1 MKLITIVLLLL
12 CLGVSYEINNN
23 KTQAVK
29 FIYSHL
35 SPITAEVIAIALIEK
50 LPLITTPLFI
60 EKEIQ
65 LMTTFLIMN
74 NVPPLIA
81 QQAGRVLINLI
92 LCNNKITHLRAFIN
106 IILDGYKGKIDEES
120 MMKINNLIQMNIID
134 TLLKTKFYYYND
146 IQAQIALIK
155 MFNKEI
161 HKKMFSNIEML
172 EFININCELVKP
184 FKEMLIGMIMRL
196 SDSDKGNVIDA
207 FMEESIFNKEI
218 KIVHNPIHT
227 AIIQQSPILNQVIE
241 EKNIKQIENEQEHI
255 KNLRNEIQKLVGSK
269 KEIMNQPESS
279 IVRKLTKEEAIDTL
293 NEIKKDMGFSF
304 KQRQENFI
312 VNQNNKN
319 NTYIDINRFIEQE
332 DLPLNRTLHVKLN
345 EIKNQLKNTYM
356 DFLYNKTY
364 SSLPLKENTG
374 IDNRSIF
381 TKYKSHI
388 DTLLQVNDLLKP
400 FPLSPHTLHNVNILE
415 PKHKFNIHT
424 NITKNINGVNFT
436 MQFKQSEFAKESF
449 SKIITDKNS
458 KSIPKG
464 VISKEV
470 FDKMVSYKNSNSPNS
485 IIISNIISSLFSLL
499 RSIQENN
506 TCSDEYICIEIG
518 AIKGPFNIKESNI
531 TPIVPKQPE
540 HIIINK
546 TNSTVIPKK
555 NETVPSQQREIIIND
570 DDDCD
575 DLKMFSSYNNNPIRF
590 KEIEHSNITY
600 NITSKLYRK
609 VVIGNMIYSQD
620 IFNEGMNMIIV
631 KRNSSYDKIYEK
643 TFNTASNRNDSE
655 EMASV
660 LEKVECDSIVIIT
673 AFGQYKG
680 SITQRLVTELK
691 QIGIT
696 ENELDS
702 LDNRKIL
709 TVIGRRGLCRNNGY
723 VQSKIISI
731 QENSN
736 TNDDSTFSS
745 TVLYSSNIDLSSD
758 NRFGYKFPTVCSV
771 TPRRGIVLGGQHI
784 SIKGLN
790 FGNHTTDI
798 KEVLVKGVACGNVLS
813 ISSNEITCV
822 TRDSSIIGEGAGSVV
837 VKMNNEMDSPDKVCN
852 YFEYVGN
859 GEEIKNKFLNKPSKI
874 RKNSTIEINQN
885 EGKESVID
893 FYRRNEKEILK
904 RTIDQR
910 ALTEA
915 KINNLIQ
922 DNIKKIISSINS
934 EKENIIEEPMIGRRY
949 TKKNRFQFILDQFQH

>member
-1 MKLITIVLLLL
+1 MKLITIVLFLL
-12 CLGVSYEINNN
+12 CVSISYEMNNN
-23 KTQAVK
+23 KTLAVK

-35 SPITAEVIAIALIEK
+35 SPITAEVIAIASIEK

-60 EKEIQ
+60 EKEIK

-81 QQAGRVLINLI
+81 QQAGRVLLNLI
-92 LCNNKITHLRAFIN
+92 LCNNKVTHLRTFIN

-120 MMKINNLIQMNIID
+120 MTKINNLIQMSIID

-161 HKKMFSNIEML
+161 HKKMFSNVEML

-218 KIVHNPIHT
+218 KIVHNTIPS
-227 AIIQQSPILNQVIE
+227 AIIPQSPKILNQVIK
-241 EKNIKQIENEQEHI
+241 EKNIKQVENEQEHI

-269 KEIMNQPESS
+269 KEKLNQPDTS
-279 IVRKLTKEEAIDTL
+279 IVRKLTQEEAIETL
-293 NEIKKDMGFSF
+293 NEIKKDIGFSF
-304 KQRQENFI
+304 KQRQENYI

-332 DLPLNRTLHVKLN
+332 DLPLNKTLRVKLN

-388 DTLLQVNDLLKP
+388 DTLLQVNELLKP

-415 PKHKFNIHT
+415 PKHNFNIHT

-449 SKIITDKNS
+449 SKIITDNNS
-458 KSIPKG
+458 KSVPKG

-470 FDKMVSYKNSNSPNS
+470 FDKMISYKNTNSPNS

-506 TCSDEYICIEIG
+506 TCSDGFLCIEIG
-518 AIKGPFNIKESNI
+518 VIKGPFNIKESNI

-540 HIIINK
+540 HIINNK
-546 TNSTVIPKK
+546 TNSTVEPKK
-555 NETVPSQQREIIIND
+555 NETVPPRQREIIIND

-575 DLKMFSSYNNNPIRF
+575 ELTMMSSFNPIRF
-590 KEIEHSNITY
+590 KEIEHTNITY
-600 NITSKLYRK
+600 NVTTKLYRK

-631 KRNSSYDKIYEK
+631 KRNINYDRIYEK

-655 EMASV
+655 EMASI

-673 AFGQYKG
+673 AFGQYNG
-680 SITQRLVTELK
+680 AITQRLVTELK

-696 ENELDS
+696 ERELDS
-702 LDNRKIL
+702 IDNNKIL

-723 VQSKIISI
+723 VQSKVISI
-731 QENSN
+731 QDNSN
-736 TNDDSTFSS
+736 TNDDSKFTS
-745 TVLYSSNIDLSSD
+745 TVLYSSNLDLSSD
-758 NRFGYKFPTVCSV
+758 NRFGFKFPTVCSV

-798 KEVLVKGVACGNVLS
+798 KEVLVKGVACGDVLS
-813 ISSNEITCV
+813 MSSNEITCV

-837 VKMNNEMDSPDKVCN
+837 VKMNNEMESPDKVCN

-859 GEEIKNKFLNKPSKI
+859 GDEIKSKFLNKQSKI
-874 RKNSTIEINQN
+874 RKNSTIEINDN

-904 RTIDQR
+904 RTIDQK
-910 ALTEA
+910 AITEA

-922 DNIKKIISSINS
+922 DNMKRIISSLNS
-934 EKENIIEEPMIGRRY
+934 ENENIIEEPLIRRRY
-949 TKKNRFQFILDQFQH
+949 NKKNRFQFILDQFQH

>member
-1 MKLITIVLLLL
+1 MKLITIVLFLL
-12 CLGVSYEINNN
+12 CVSISYEMNNN
-23 KTQAVK
+23 KTLAVK

-35 SPITAEVIAIALIEK
+35 SPITAEVIAIASIEK

-60 EKEIQ
+60 EKEIK

-81 QQAGRVLINLI
+81 QQAGRVLLNLI
-92 LCNNKITHLRAFIN
+92 LCNNKVTHLRTFIN

-120 MMKINNLIQMNIID
+120 MTKINNLIQMSIID

-161 HKKMFSNIEML
+161 HKKMFSNVEML

-218 KIVHNPIHT
+218 KIVHNTIPS
-227 AIIQQSPILNQVIE
+227 AIIPQSPKILNQVIK
-241 EKNIKQIENEQEHI
+241 EKNIKQVENEQEHI

-269 KEIMNQPESS
+269 KEKLNQPDTS
-279 IVRKLTKEEAIDTL
+279 IVRKLTQEEAIETL
-293 NEIKKDMGFSF
+293 NEIKKDIGFSF
-304 KQRQENFI
+304 KQRQENYI

-332 DLPLNRTLHVKLN
+332 DLPLNKTLRVKLN

-381 TKYKSHI
+381 TKHKSHI
-388 DTLLQVNDLLKP
+388 DTLLQVNELLKP

-415 PKHKFNIHT
+415 PKHNFNIHT

-449 SKIITDKNS
+449 SKIITDNNS
-458 KSIPKG
+458 KSVPKG

-470 FDKMVSYKNSNSPNS
+470 FDKMISYKNTNSPNS

-506 TCSDEYICIEIG
+506 TCSDGFLCIEIG
-518 AIKGPFNIKESNI
+518 VIKGPFNIKESNI

-540 HIIINK
+540 HIINNK
-546 TNSTVIPKK
+546 TNSTVEPKK
-555 NETVPSQQREIIIND
+555 DETVPPRQREIIIND

-575 DLKMFSSYNNNPIRF
+575 ELTMMSSFNPIRF
-590 KEIEHSNITY
+590 KEIEHTNITY
-600 NITSKLYRK
+600 NVTTKLYRK

-631 KRNSSYDKIYEK
+631 KRNINYDRIYEK

-655 EMASV
+655 EMASI

-673 AFGQYKG
+673 AFGQYNG
-680 SITQRLVTELK
+680 AITQRLVTELK

-696 ENELDS
+696 ERELDS
-702 LDNRKIL
+702 IDNNKIL

-723 VQSKIISI
+723 VQSKVISI
-731 QENSN
+731 QDNSN
-736 TNDDSTFSS
+736 TNDDSKFTS
-745 TVLYSSNIDLSSD
+745 TVLYSSNLDLSSD
-758 NRFGYKFPTVCSV
+758 NRFGFKFPTVCSV

-798 KEVLVKGVACGNVLS
+798 KEVLVKGVACGDVLS
-813 ISSNEITCV
+813 MSSNEITCV

-837 VKMNNEMDSPDKVCN
+837 VKMNNEMESPDKVCN

-859 GEEIKNKFLNKPSKI
+859 GDEIKSKFLNKQSKI
-874 RKNSTIEINQN
+874 RKNSTIEINDN

-904 RTIDQR
+904 RTIDQK
-910 ALTEA
+910 AITEA

-922 DNIKKIISSINS
+922 DNMKRIISSLNS
-934 EKENIIEEPMIGRRY
+934 ENENIIEEPLIRRRY
-949 TKKNRFQFILDQFQH
+949 NKKNRFQFILDQFQH

>member
-1 MKLITIVLLLL
+1 MKLITIVLFLL
-12 CLGVSYEINNN
+12 CVSISYEMNNN
-23 KTQAVK
+23 KTLAVK

-35 SPITAEVIAIALIEK
+35 SPITAEVIAIASIEK

-60 EKEIQ
+60 EKEIK

-81 QQAGRVLINLI
+81 QQAGRVLLNLI
-92 LCNNKITHLRAFIN
+92 LCNNKVTHLRTFIN

-120 MMKINNLIQMNIID
+120 MTKINNLIQMSIID

-161 HKKMFSNIEML
+161 HKKMFSNVEML

-218 KIVHNPIHT
+218 KIVHNTIPS
-227 AIIQQSPILNQVIE
+227 AIIPQSPKILNQVIK
-241 EKNIKQIENEQEHI
+241 EKNIKQVENEQEHI

-269 KEIMNQPESS
+269 KEKLNQPDTS
-279 IVRKLTKEEAIDTL
+279 IVRKLTQEEAIETL
-293 NEIKKDMGFSF
+293 NEIKKDIGFSF
-304 KQRQENFI
+304 KQRQENYI

-332 DLPLNRTLHVKLN
+332 DLPLNKTLHVKLN

-388 DTLLQVNDLLKP
+388 DTLLQVNELLKP

-415 PKHKFNIHT
+415 PKHNFNIHT

-449 SKIITDKNS
+449 SKIITDNNS
-458 KSIPKG
+458 KSVPKG

-470 FDKMVSYKNSNSPNS
+470 FDKMISYKNTNSPNS

-506 TCSDEYICIEIG
+506 TCSDGFLCIEIG
-518 AIKGPFNIKESNI
+518 VIKGPFNIKESNI

-540 HIIINK
+540 HIINNK
-546 TNSTVIPKK
+546 TNSTVEPKK
-555 NETVPSQQREIIIND
+555 NETVPPRQREIIIND

-575 DLKMFSSYNNNPIRF
+575 ELTMMSSFNPIRF
-590 KEIEHSNITY
+590 KEIEHTNITY
-600 NITSKLYRK
+600 NVTTKLYRK

-631 KRNSSYDKIYEK
+631 KRNINYDRIYEK

-655 EMASV
+655 EMASI

-673 AFGQYKG
+673 AFGQYNG
-680 SITQRLVTELK
+680 AITQRLVTELK

-696 ENELDS
+696 ERELDS
-702 LDNRKIL
+702 IDNNKIL

-723 VQSKIISI
+723 VQSKVISI
-731 QENSN
+731 QDNSN
-736 TNDDSTFSS
+736 TNDDSKFTS
-745 TVLYSSNIDLSSD
+745 TVLYSSNLDLSSD
-758 NRFGYKFPTVCSV
+758 NRFGFKFPTVCSV

-798 KEVLVKGVACGNVLS
+798 KEVLVKGVACGDVLS
-813 ISSNEITCV
+813 MSSNEITCV

-837 VKMNNEMDSPDKVCN
+837 VKMNNEMESPDKVCN

-859 GEEIKNKFLNKPSKI
+859 GDEIKSKFLNKQSKI
-874 RKNSTIEINQN
+874 RKNSTIEINDN

-904 RTIDQR
+904 RTIDQK
-910 ALTEA
+910 AITEA

-922 DNIKKIISSINS
+922 DNMKRIISSLNS
-934 EKENIIEEPMIGRRY
+934 ENENIIEEPVIRRRY
-949 TKKNRFQFILDQFQH
+949 NKKNRFQFILDQFQH

>member
-1 MKLITIVLLLL
+1 MKLITIVLFLL
-12 CLGVSYEINNN
+12 CVSISYEMNNN
-23 KTQAVK
+23 KTLAVK

-35 SPITAEVIAIALIEK
+35 SPITAEVIAIASIEK

-60 EKEIQ
+60 EKEIK

-81 QQAGRVLINLI
+81 QQAGRVLLNLI
-92 LCNNKITHLRAFIN
+92 LCNNKVTHLRTFIN

-120 MMKINNLIQMNIID
+120 MTKINNLIQMSIID

-161 HKKMFSNIEML
+161 HKKMFSNVEML

-218 KIVHNPIHT
+218 KIVHNTIPS
-227 AIIQQSPILNQVIE
+227 AIIPQSPKILNQVIK
-241 EKNIKQIENEQEHI
+241 EKNIKQVENEQEHI

-269 KEIMNQPESS
+269 KEKLNQPDTS
-279 IVRKLTKEEAIDTL
+279 IVRKLTQEEAIETL
-293 NEIKKDMGFSF
+293 NEIKKDIGFSF
-304 KQRQENFI
+304 KQRQENYI

-332 DLPLNRTLHVKLN
+332 DLPLNKTLRVKLN

-388 DTLLQVNDLLKP
+388 DTLLQVNELLKP

-415 PKHKFNIHT
+415 PKHNFNIHT

-449 SKIITDKNS
+449 SKIITDNNR
-458 KSIPKG
+458 KSVPKG

-470 FDKMVSYKNSNSPNS
+470 FDKMISYKNTNSPNS

-506 TCSDEYICIEIG
+506 TCSDGFLCIEIG
-518 AIKGPFNIKESNI
+518 VIKGPFNIKESNI

-540 HIIINK
+540 HIINNK
-546 TNSTVIPKK
+546 TNSTVEPKK
-555 NETVPSQQREIIIND
+555 NETVPPRQREIIIND

-575 DLKMFSSYNNNPIRF
+575 ELTMMSSFNPIRF
-590 KEIEHSNITY
+590 KEIEHTNITY
-600 NITSKLYRK
+600 NVTTKLYRK

-631 KRNSSYDKIYEK
+631 KRNINYDRIYEK

-655 EMASV
+655 EMASI

-673 AFGQYKG
+673 AFGQYNG
-680 SITQRLVTELK
+680 AITQRLVTELK

-696 ENELDS
+696 ERELDS
-702 LDNRKIL
+702 IDNNKIL

-723 VQSKIISI
+723 VQSKVISI
-731 QENSN
+731 QDNSN
-736 TNDDSTFSS
+736 TNDDSKFTS
-745 TVLYSSNIDLSSD
+745 TVLYSSNLDLSSD
-758 NRFGYKFPTVCSV
+758 NRFGFKFPTVCSV

-798 KEVLVKGVACGNVLS
+798 KEVLVKGVACGDVLS
-813 ISSNEITCV
+813 MSSNEITCV

-837 VKMNNEMDSPDKVCN
+837 VKMNNEMESPDKVCN

-859 GEEIKNKFLNKPSKI
+859 GDEIKSKFLNKQSKI
-874 RKNSTIEINQN
+874 RKNSTIEINDN

-904 RTIDQR
+904 RTIDQK
-910 ALTEA
+910 AITEA

-922 DNIKKIISSINS
+922 DNMKRIISSLNS
-934 EKENIIEEPMIGRRY
+934 ENENIIEEPVIRRRY
-949 TKKNRFQFILDQFQH
+949 NKKNRFQFILDQFQH

>member
-1 MKLITIVLLLL
+1 MKLITIVLFLL
-12 CLGVSYEINNN
+12 CVSISYEMNNN
-23 KTQAVK
+23 KTLAVK

-35 SPITAEVIAIALIEK
+35 SPITAEVIAIASIEK

-60 EKEIQ
+60 EKEIK

-81 QQAGRVLINLI
+81 QQAGRVLLNLI
-92 LCNNKITHLRAFIN
+92 LCNNKVTHLRTFIN

-120 MMKINNLIQMNIID
+120 MTKINNLIQMSIID

-161 HKKMFSNIEML
+161 HKKMFSNVEML

-218 KIVHNPIHT
+218 KIVHNTIPS
-227 AIIQQSPILNQVIE
+227 AIIPQSPKILNQVIK
-241 EKNIKQIENEQEHI
+241 EKNIKQVENEQEHI

-269 KEIMNQPESS
+269 KEKLNQPDTS
-279 IVRKLTKEEAIDTL
+279 IVRKLTQEEAIETL
-293 NEIKKDMGFSF
+293 NEIKKDIGFSF
-304 KQRQENFI
+304 KQRQENYI

-332 DLPLNRTLHVKLN
+332 DLPLNKTLHVKLN

-388 DTLLQVNDLLKP
+388 DTLLQVNELLKP

-415 PKHKFNIHT
+415 PKHNFNIHT

-449 SKIITDKNS
+449 SKIITDNNS
-458 KSIPKG
+458 KSVPKG

-470 FDKMVSYKNSNSPNS
+470 FDKMISYKNTNSPNS

-506 TCSDEYICIEIG
+506 TCSDGFLCIEIG
-518 AIKGPFNIKESNI
+518 VIKGPFNIKESNI

-540 HIIINK
+540 HIINNK
-546 TNSTVIPKK
+546 TNSTVEPKK
-555 NETVPSQQREIIIND
+555 NETVPPRQREIIIND

-575 DLKMFSSYNNNPIRF
+575 ELTMMSSFNPIRF
-590 KEIEHSNITY
+590 KEIEHTNITY
-600 NITSKLYRK
+600 NVTTKLYRK

-631 KRNSSYDKIYEK
+631 KRNINYDRIYEK

-655 EMASV
+655 EMASI

-673 AFGQYKG
+673 AFGQYNG
-680 SITQRLVTELK
+680 AITQRLVTELK

-696 ENELDS
+696 ERELDS
-702 LDNRKIL
+702 IDNNKIL

-723 VQSKIISI
+723 VQSKVISI
-731 QENSN
+731 QDNSN
-736 TNDDSTFSS
+736 TNDDSKFTS
-745 TVLYSSNIDLSSD
+745 TVLYSSNLDLSSD
-758 NRFGYKFPTVCSV
+758 NRFGFKFPTVCSV

-798 KEVLVKGVACGNVLS
+798 KEVLVKGVACGDVLS
-813 ISSNEITCV
+813 MSSNEITCV

-837 VKMNNEMDSPDKVCN
+837 VKMNNEMESPDKVCN

-859 GEEIKNKFLNKPSKI
+859 GDETKSKFLNKQSKI
-874 RKNSTIEINQN
+874 RKNSTIEINDN

-904 RTIDQR
+904 RTIDQK
-910 ALTEA
+910 AITEA

-922 DNIKKIISSINS
+922 DNMKRIISSLNS
-934 EKENIIEEPMIGRRY
+934 ENENIIEEPVIRRRY
-949 TKKNRFQFILDQFQH
+949 NKKNRFQFILDQFQH

>member
-1 MKLITIVLLLL
+1 MKLITIVLFLL
-12 CLGVSYEINNN
+12 CVSISYEMNNN
-23 KTQAVK
+23 KTLAVK

-35 SPITAEVIAIALIEK
+35 SPITAEVIAIASIEK

-60 EKEIQ
+60 EKEIK

-81 QQAGRVLINLI
+81 QQAGRVLLNLI
-92 LCNNKITHLRAFIN
+92 LCNNKVTHLRTFIN

-120 MMKINNLIQMNIID
+120 MTKINNLIQMSIID

-161 HKKMFSNIEML
+161 HKKMFSNVEML

-218 KIVHNPIHT
+218 KIVHNTIPS
-227 AIIQQSPILNQVIE
+227 AIIPQSPKILNQVIK
-241 EKNIKQIENEQEHI
+241 EKNIKQVENEQEHI

-269 KEIMNQPESS
+269 KEKLNQPDTS
-279 IVRKLTKEEAIDTL
+279 IVRKLTQEEAIETL
-293 NEIKKDMGFSF
+293 NEIKKDIGFSF
-304 KQRQENFI
+304 KQRQENYI

-332 DLPLNRTLHVKLN
+332 DLPLNKTLHVKLN

-388 DTLLQVNDLLKP
+388 DTLLQVNELLKP

-415 PKHKFNIHT
+415 PKHNFNIHT

-449 SKIITDKNS
+449 SKIITDNNS
-458 KSIPKG
+458 KSVPKG

-470 FDKMVSYKNSNSPNS
+470 FDKMISYKNTNSPNS

-506 TCSDEYICIEIG
+506 TCSDGFLCIEIG
-518 AIKGPFNIKESNI
+518 VIKGPFNIKESNI

-540 HIIINK
+540 HIINNK
-546 TNSTVIPKK
+546 TNSTVEPKK
-555 NETVPSQQREIIIND
+555 NENVPPRQREIIIND

-575 DLKMFSSYNNNPIRF
+575 ELTMMSSFNPIRF
-590 KEIEHSNITY
+590 KEIEHTNITY
-600 NITSKLYRK
+600 NVTTKLYRK

-631 KRNSSYDKIYEK
+631 KRNINYDRIYEK

-655 EMASV
+655 EMASI

-673 AFGQYKG
+673 AFGQYNG
-680 SITQRLVTELK
+680 AITQRLVTELK

-696 ENELDS
+696 ERELDS
-702 LDNRKIL
+702 IDNNKIL

-723 VQSKIISI
+723 VQSKVISI
-731 QENSN
+731 QDNSN
-736 TNDDSTFSS
+736 TNDDSKFTS
-745 TVLYSSNIDLSSD
+745 TVLYSSNLDLSSD
-758 NRFGYKFPTVCSV
+758 NRFGFKFPTVCSV

-798 KEVLVKGVACGNVLS
+798 KEVLVKGVACGDVLS
-813 ISSNEITCV
+813 MSSNEITCV

-837 VKMNNEMDSPDKVCN
+837 VKMNNEMESPDKVCN

-859 GEEIKNKFLNKPSKI
+859 GDETKSKFLNKQSKI
-874 RKNSTIEINQN
+874 RKNSTIEINDN

-904 RTIDQR
+904 RTIDQK
-910 ALTEA
+910 AITEA

-922 DNIKKIISSINS
+922 DNMKRIISSLNS
-934 EKENIIEEPMIGRRY
+934 ENENIIEEPVIRRRY
-949 TKKNRFQFILDQFQH
+949 NKKNRFQFILDQFQH

>member
-1 MKLITIVLLLL
+1 MKLITIVLFLL
-12 CLGVSYEINNN
+12 CVSISYEMNNN
-23 KTQAVK
+23 KTLAVK

-35 SPITAEVIAIALIEK
+35 SPITAEVIAIASIEK

-60 EKEIQ
+60 EKEIK

-81 QQAGRVLINLI
+81 QQAGRVLLNLI
-92 LCNNKITHLRAFIN
+92 LCNNKVTHLRTFIN

-120 MMKINNLIQMNIID
+120 MTKINNLIQMSIID

-161 HKKMFSNIEML
+161 HKKMFSNVEML

-218 KIVHNPIHT
+218 KIVHNTIPS
-227 AIIQQSPILNQVIE
+227 AIIPQSPKILNQVIK
-241 EKNIKQIENEQEHI
+241 EKNIKQVENEQEHI

-269 KEIMNQPESS
+269 KEKLNQPDTS
-279 IVRKLTKEEAIDTL
+279 IVRKLTQEEAIETL
-293 NEIKKDMGFSF
+293 NEIKKDIGFSF
-304 KQRQENFI
+304 KQRQENYI

-332 DLPLNRTLHVKLN
+332 DLPLNKTLRVKLN

-381 TKYKSHI
+381 TKYKAHI
-388 DTLLQVNDLLKP
+388 DTLLQVNELLKP
-400 FPLSPHTLHNVNILE
+400 FPLSPHTLHNFNILE
-415 PKHKFNIHT
+415 PKHNFNIHT

-449 SKIITDKNS
+449 SKIITDNNS
-458 KSIPKG
+458 KSVPKG

-470 FDKMVSYKNSNSPNS
+470 FDKMISYKNTNSPNS

-506 TCSDEYICIEIG
+506 TCSDGFLCIEIG
-518 AIKGPFNIKESNI
+518 VIKGPFNIKESNI

-540 HIIINK
+540 HIINNK
-546 TNSTVIPKK
+546 TNSTVEPKK
-555 NETVPSQQREIIIND
+555 NETVPPRQREIIIND

-575 DLKMFSSYNNNPIRF
+575 ELTMMSSFNPIRF
-590 KEIEHSNITY
+590 KEIEHTNITY
-600 NITSKLYRK
+600 NVTTKLYRK

-631 KRNSSYDKIYEK
+631 KRNINYDRIYEK

-655 EMASV
+655 EMASI

-673 AFGQYKG
+673 AFGQYNG
-680 SITQRLVTELK
+680 AITQRLVTELK

-696 ENELDS
+696 ERELDS
-702 LDNRKIL
+702 IDNNKIL

-723 VQSKIISI
+723 VQSKVISI
-731 QENSN
+731 QDNSN
-736 TNDDSTFSS
+736 TNDDSKFTS
-745 TVLYSSNIDLSSD
+745 TVLYSSNLDLSSD
-758 NRFGYKFPTVCSV
+758 NRFGFKFPTVCSV

-798 KEVLVKGVACGNVLS
+798 KEVLVKGVACGDVLS
-813 ISSNEITCV
+813 MSSNEITCV

-837 VKMNNEMDSPDKVCN
+837 VKMNNEMESPDKVCN

-859 GEEIKNKFLNKPSKI
+859 GDEIKSKFLNKQSKI
-874 RKNSTIEINQN
+874 RKNSTIEINNN

-904 RTIDQR
+904 RTIDQK
-910 ALTEA
+910 AITEA

-922 DNIKKIISSINS
+922 DNMKRIISSLNS
-934 EKENIIEEPMIGRRY
+934 ENENIIEEPVIRRRY
-949 TKKNRFQFILDQFQH
+949 NKKNRFQFILDQFQH

>member
-1 MKLITIVLLLL
+1 MKLITIVLFLL
-12 CLGVSYEINNN
+12 CVSISYEMNNN
-23 KTQAVK
+23 KTLAVK

-35 SPITAEVIAIALIEK
+35 SPITAEVIAIASIEK

-60 EKEIQ
+60 EKEIK

-81 QQAGRVLINLI
+81 QQAGRVLLNLI
-92 LCNNKITHLRAFIN
+92 LCNNKVTHLRTFIN

-120 MMKINNLIQMNIID
+120 MTKINNLIQMSIID

-161 HKKMFSNIEML
+161 HKKMFSNVEML

-218 KIVHNPIHT
+218 KIVHNTIPS
-227 AIIQQSPILNQVIE
+227 AIIPQSPKILNQVIK
-241 EKNIKQIENEQEHI
+241 EKNIKQVENEQEHI

-269 KEIMNQPESS
+269 KEKLNQPDTS
-279 IVRKLTKEEAIDTL
+279 IVRKLTQEEAIETL
-293 NEIKKDMGFSF
+293 NEIKKDIGFSF
-304 KQRQENFI
+304 KQRQENYI

-332 DLPLNRTLHVKLN
+332 DLPLNKTLRVKLN

-388 DTLLQVNDLLKP
+388 DTLLQVNELLKP

-415 PKHKFNIHT
+415 PKHNFNIHT

-449 SKIITDKNS
+449 SKIITDNNS
-458 KSIPKG
+458 KSVPKG

-470 FDKMVSYKNSNSPNS
+470 FDKMISYKNTNSPNS

-506 TCSDEYICIEIG
+506 TCSDGFLCIEIG
-518 AIKGPFNIKESNI
+518 VIKGPFNIKESNI

-540 HIIINK
+540 HIINNK
-546 TNSTVIPKK
+546 TNSTVEPKK
-555 NETVPSQQREIIIND
+555 NETVPPRQREIIIND

-575 DLKMFSSYNNNPIRF
+575 ELTMMSSFNPIRF
-590 KEIEHSNITY
+590 KEIEHTNITY
-600 NITSKLYRK
+600 NVTTKLYRK

-631 KRNSSYDKIYEK
+631 KRNINYDRIYEK

-655 EMASV
+655 EMASI

-673 AFGQYKG
+673 AFGQYNG
-680 SITQRLVTELK
+680 AITQRLVTELK

-696 ENELDS
+696 ERELDTI
-702 LDNRKIL
+702 DNNKIL

-723 VQSKIISI
+723 VQSKVISI
-731 QENSN
+731 QDNSN
-736 TNDDSTFSS
+736 TNDDSKFTS
-745 TVLYSSNIDLSSD
+745 TVLYSSNLDLSSD
-758 NRFGYKFPTVCSV
+758 NRFGFKFPTVCSV

-798 KEVLVKGVACGNVLS
+798 KEVLVKGVACGDVLS
-813 ISSNEITCV
+813 MSSNEITCV

-837 VKMNNEMDSPDKVCN
+837 VKMNNEMESPDKVCN

-859 GEEIKNKFLNKPSKI
+859 GDEIKSKFLNKQSKI
-874 RKNSTIEINQN
+874 RKNSTIEINDN

-904 RTIDQR
+904 RTIDQK
-910 ALTEA
+910 AITEA

-922 DNIKKIISSINS
+922 DNMKRIISSLNS
-934 EKENIIEEPMIGRRY
+934 ENENIIEEPVIRRRY
-949 TKKNRFQFILDQFQH
+949 NKKNRFQFILDQFQH

>member
-1 MKLITIVLLLL
+1 MKLITIVLFLL
-12 CLGVSYEINNN
+12 CVSISYEMNNN
-23 KTQAVK
+23 KTLAVK

-35 SPITAEVIAIALIEK
+35 SPITAEVIAIASIEK

-60 EKEIQ
+60 EKEIK

-81 QQAGRVLINLI
+81 QQAGRVLLNLI
-92 LCNNKITHLRAFIN
+92 LCNNKVTHLRTFIN

-120 MMKINNLIQMNIID
+120 MTKINNLIQMSIID

-161 HKKMFSNIEML
+161 HKKMFSNVEML

-218 KIVHNPIHT
+218 KIVHNTIPS
-227 AIIQQSPILNQVIE
+227 AIIPQSPKILNQVIK
-241 EKNIKQIENEQEHI
+241 EKNIKQVENEQEHI

-269 KEIMNQPESS
+269 KEKLNQPDTSV
-279 IVRKLTKEEAIDTL
+279 VRKLTQEEAIETL
-293 NEIKKDMGFSF
+293 NEIKKDIGFSF
-304 KQRQENFI
+304 KQRQENYI

-332 DLPLNRTLHVKLN
+332 DLPLNKTLRVKLN

-388 DTLLQVNDLLKP
+388 DTLLQVNELLKP

-415 PKHKFNIHT
+415 PKHNFNIHT

-449 SKIITDKNS
+449 SKIITDNNS
-458 KSIPKG
+458 KSVPKG

-470 FDKMVSYKNSNSPNS
+470 FDKMISYKNTNSPNS

-506 TCSDEYICIEIG
+506 TCSDGFLCIEIG
-518 AIKGPFNIKESNI
+518 VIKGPFNIKESNI

-540 HIIINK
+540 HIINNK
-546 TNSTVIPKK
+546 TNSTVEPKK
-555 NETVPSQQREIIIND
+555 NETVPPRQREIIIND

-575 DLKMFSSYNNNPIRF
+575 ELTMISSFNPIRF
-590 KEIEHSNITY
+590 KEIEHTNITY
-600 NITSKLYRK
+600 NVTTKLYRK

-631 KRNSSYDKIYEK
+631 KRNINYDRIYEK

-655 EMASV
+655 EMASI

-673 AFGQYKG
+673 AFGQYNG
-680 SITQRLVTELK
+680 AITQRLVTELK

-696 ENELDS
+696 ERELDS
-702 LDNRKIL
+702 IDNNKIL

-723 VQSKIISI
+723 VQSKVISI
-731 QENSN
+731 QDNSN
-736 TNDDSTFSS
+736 TNDDSKFTS
-745 TVLYSSNIDLSSD
+745 TVLYSSNLDLSSD
-758 NRFGYKFPTVCSV
+758 NRFGFKFPTVCSV

-798 KEVLVKGVACGNVLS
+798 KEVLVKGVACGDVLS
-813 ISSNEITCV
+813 MSSNEITCV

-837 VKMNNEMDSPDKVCN
+837 VKMNNEMESPDKVCN

-859 GEEIKNKFLNKPSKI
+859 GEEIKSKFLNKQSKI
-874 RKNSTIEINQN
+874 RKNSTIEINDN

-904 RTIDQR
+904 RTIDQK
-910 ALTEA
+910 AITEA

-922 DNIKKIISSINS
+922 DNMKRIISSLNS
-934 EKENIIEEPMIGRRY
+934 ENENIIEEPLIRRRY
-949 TKKNRFQFILDQFQH
+949 NKKNRFQFILDQFQH

>member
-1 MKLITIVLLLL
+1 MKLITIVLFLL
-12 CLGVSYEINNN
+12 CVSISYEMNNN
-23 KTQAVK
+23 KTLAVK

-35 SPITAEVIAIALIEK
+35 SPITAEVIAIASIEK

-60 EKEIQ
+60 EKEIK

-81 QQAGRVLINLI
+81 QQAGRVLLNLI
-92 LCNNKITHLRAFIN
+92 LCNNKVTHLRTFIN

-120 MMKINNLIQMNIID
+120 MTKINNLIQMSIID

-161 HKKMFSNIEML
+161 HKKMFSNVEML

-218 KIVHNPIHT
+218 KIVHNTIPS
-227 AIIQQSPILNQVIE
+227 AIIPQSPKILNQVIK
-241 EKNIKQIENEQEHI
+241 EKNIKQVENEQEHI

-269 KEIMNQPESS
+269 KEKLNQPDTS
-279 IVRKLTKEEAIDTL
+279 IVRKLTQEEAIETL
-293 NEIKKDMGFSF
+293 NEIKKDIGFSF
-304 KQRQENFI
+304 KQRQENYI

-332 DLPLNRTLHVKLN
+332 DLPLNKTLRVKLN

-388 DTLLQVNDLLKP
+388 DTLLQVNELLKP

-415 PKHKFNIHT
+415 PKHNFNIHT

-449 SKIITDKNS
+449 SKIITDNNS
-458 KSIPKG
+458 KSVPKG

-470 FDKMVSYKNSNSPNS
+470 FDKMISYKNTNSPNS

-506 TCSDEYICIEIG
+506 TCSDGFLCIEIG
-518 AIKGPFNIKESNI
+518 VIKGPFNIKESNI

-540 HIIINK
+540 HIINNT
-546 TNSTVIPKK
+546 TNSTVEPKK
-555 NETVPSQQREIIIND
+555 NETVPPRQREIIIND

-575 DLKMFSSYNNNPIRF
+575 ELTMMSSFNPIRF
-590 KEIEHSNITY
+590 KEIEHTNITY
-600 NITSKLYRK
+600 NVTTKLYRK

-631 KRNSSYDKIYEK
+631 KRNINYDRIYEK

-655 EMASV
+655 EMASI

-673 AFGQYKG
+673 AFGQYNG
-680 SITQRLVTELK
+680 AITQRLVTELK

-696 ENELDS
+696 ERELDS
-702 LDNRKIL
+702 IDNNKIL

-723 VQSKIISI
+723 VQSKVISI
-731 QENSN
+731 QDNSN
-736 TNDDSTFSS
+736 TNDDSKFTS
-745 TVLYSSNIDLSSD
+745 TVLYSSNLDLSSD
-758 NRFGYKFPTVCSV
+758 NRFGFKFPTVCSV

-798 KEVLVKGVACGNVLS
+798 NEVLVKGVACGDVLS
-813 ISSNEITCV
+813 MSSNEITCV

-837 VKMNNEMDSPDKVCN
+837 VKMNNEMESPDKVCN

-859 GEEIKNKFLNKPSKI
+859 GDEIKSKFLNKQSKI
-874 RKNSTIEINQN
+874 RKNSTIEINDN

-904 RTIDQR
+904 RTIDQK
-910 ALTEA
+910 AITEA

-922 DNIKKIISSINS
+922 DNMKRIISSLNS
-934 EKENIIEEPMIGRRY
+934 ENENIIEEPVIRRRY
-949 TKKNRFQFILDQFQH
+949 NKKNRFQFILDQFQH

>member
-1 MKLITIVLLLL
+1 MKLITIVLFLL
-12 CLGVSYEINNN
+12 CVSISYEMNNN
-23 KTQAVK
+23 KTLAVK

-35 SPITAEVIAIALIEK
+35 SPITAEVIAIASIEK

-60 EKEIQ
+60 EKEIK

-81 QQAGRVLINLI
+81 QQAGRVLLNLI
-92 LCNNKITHLRAFIN
+92 LCNNKVTHLRTFIN

-120 MMKINNLIQMNIID
+120 MTKINNLIQMSIID

-161 HKKMFSNIEML
+161 HKKMFSNVEML

-218 KIVHNPIHT
+218 KIVHNTIPS
-227 AIIQQSPILNQVIE
+227 AIIPQSPKILNQVIK
-241 EKNIKQIENEQEHI
+241 EKNIKQVENEQEHI

-269 KEIMNQPESS
+269 KEKLNQPDTS
-279 IVRKLTKEEAIDTL
+279 IVRKLTQEEAIETL
-293 NEIKKDMGFSF
+293 NEIKKDIGFSF
-304 KQRQENFI
+304 KQRQENYI
-312 VNQNNKN
+312 VNQKNKN

-332 DLPLNRTLHVKLN
+332 DLPLNKTLRVKLN

-388 DTLLQVNDLLKP
+388 DTLLQVNELLKP

-415 PKHKFNIHT
+415 PKHNFNIHT

-449 SKIITDKNS
+449 SKIITDNNS
-458 KSIPKG
+458 KSVPKG

-470 FDKMVSYKNSNSPNS
+470 FDKMISYKNTNSPNS

-506 TCSDEYICIEIG
+506 TCSDGFLCIEIG
-518 AIKGPFNIKESNI
+518 VIKGPFNIKESNI

-540 HIIINK
+540 HIINNK
-546 TNSTVIPKK
+546 TNSTVEPKK
-555 NETVPSQQREIIIND
+555 NETVPPRQREIIIND

-575 DLKMFSSYNNNPIRF
+575 ELTMMSSFNPIRF
-590 KEIEHSNITY
+590 KEIEHTNITY
-600 NITSKLYRK
+600 NVTTKLYRK

-631 KRNSSYDKIYEK
+631 KRNINYDRIYEK

-655 EMASV
+655 EMASI

-673 AFGQYKG
+673 AFGQYNG
-680 SITQRLVTELK
+680 AITQRLVTELK

-696 ENELDS
+696 ERELDS
-702 LDNRKIL
+702 IDNNKIL

-723 VQSKIISI
+723 VQSKVISI

-745 TVLYSSNIDLSSD
+745 TVLYSSNLDLSND

-798 KEVLVKGVACGNVLS
+798 KEVLVKGVACGDVLS
-813 ISSNEITCV
+813 MSSNEITCV

-837 VKMNNEMDSPDKVCN
+837 VKMNNEMESPDKVCN

-859 GEEIKNKFLNKPSKI
+859 GDEIKSKFLNKQSKI
-874 RKNSTIEINQN
+874 RKNSTIEINDN

-904 RTIDQR
+904 RTIDQK
-910 ALTEA
+910 AITEA

-922 DNIKKIISSINS
+922 DNMKRIISSLNS
-934 EKENIIEEPMIGRRY
+934 ENENIIEEPVIRRRY
-949 TKKNRFQFILDQFQH
+949 NKKNRFQFILDQFQH

>member
-1 MKLITIVLLLL
+1 MKLITIVLFLL
-12 CLGVSYEINNN
+12 CVSISYEMNNN
-23 KTQAVK
+23 KTLAVK

-35 SPITAEVIAIALIEK
+35 SPITAEVIAIASIEK

-60 EKEIQ
+60 EKEIK

-81 QQAGRVLINLI
+81 QQAGRVLLNLI
-92 LCNNKITHLRAFIN
+92 LCNNKVTHLRTFIN

-120 MMKINNLIQMNIID
+120 MTKINNLIQMSIID

-161 HKKMFSNIEML
+161 HKKMFSNVEML

-218 KIVHNPIHT
+218 KIVHNTIPS
-227 AIIQQSPILNQVIE
+227 AIIPQSPKILNQVIK
-241 EKNIKQIENEQEHI
+241 EKNIKQVENEQEHI

-269 KEIMNQPESS
+269 KEKLNQPDTS
-279 IVRKLTKEEAIDTL
+279 IVRKLTQEEAIETL
-293 NEIKKDMGFSF
+293 NEIKKDIGFSF
-304 KQRQENFI
+304 KQRQENYI

-332 DLPLNRTLHVKLN
+332 DLPLNKTLRVKLN

-388 DTLLQVNDLLKP
+388 DTLLQVNELLKP

-415 PKHKFNIHT
+415 PKHNFNIHT

-449 SKIITDKNS
+449 SKIITDNNS
-458 KSIPKG
+458 KSVPKG

-470 FDKMVSYKNSNSPNS
+470 FDKMISYKNTNSPNS

-506 TCSDEYICIEIG
+506 TCSDGFLCIEIG
-518 AIKGPFNIKESNI
+518 VIKGPFNIKESNI

-540 HIIINK
+540 HIINNK
-546 TNSTVIPKK
+546 TNSTVEPKK
-555 NETVPSQQREIIIND
+555 NETVPPRQREIIIND

-575 DLKMFSSYNNNPIRF
+575 ELTMMSSFNPIRF
-590 KEIEHSNITY
+590 KEIEHTNITY
-600 NITSKLYRK
+600 NVTTKLYRK

-631 KRNSSYDKIYEK
+631 KRNINYDRIYEK

-655 EMASV
+655 EMASI

-673 AFGQYKG
+673 AFGQYNG
-680 SITQRLVTELK
+680 AITQRLVTELK

-696 ENELDS
+696 ERELDS
-702 LDNRKIL
+702 IDNNKIL

-723 VQSKIISI
+723 VQSKVISI

-745 TVLYSSNIDLSSD
+745 TVLYSSNLDLSND

-798 KEVLVKGVACGNVLS
+798 KEVLVKGVACGDVLS
-813 ISSNEITCV
+813 MSSNEITCV

-837 VKMNNEMDSPDKVCN
+837 VKMNNEMESPDKVCN

-859 GEEIKNKFLNKPSKI
+859 GDEIKSKFLNKQSKI
-874 RKNSTIEINQN
+874 RKNSTIEINDN

-904 RTIDQR
+904 RTIDQK
-910 ALTEA
+910 AITEA

-922 DNIKKIISSINS
+922 DNMKRIISSLNS
-934 EKENIIEEPMIGRRY
+934 ENENIIEEPVIRRRY
-949 TKKNRFQFILDQFQH
+949 NKKNRFQFILDQFQH

>member
-1 MKLITIVLLLL
+1 MKLITIVLFLL
-12 CLGVSYEINNN
+12 CVSISYEMNNN
-23 KTQAVK
+23 KTLAVK

-35 SPITAEVIAIALIEK
+35 SPITAEVIAIASIEK

-60 EKEIQ
+60 EKEIK

-81 QQAGRVLINLI
+81 QQAGRVLLNLI
-92 LCNNKITHLRAFIN
+92 LCNNKVTHLRTFIN

-120 MMKINNLIQMNIID
+120 MTKINNLIQMSIID

-161 HKKMFSNIEML
+161 HKKMFSNVEML

-218 KIVHNPIHT
+218 KIVHNTIPS
-227 AIIQQSPILNQVIE
+227 AIIPQSPKILNQVIK
-241 EKNIKQIENEQEHI
+241 EKNIKQVENEQEHI

-269 KEIMNQPESS
+269 KEKLNQPDTS
-279 IVRKLTKEEAIDTL
+279 IVRKLTQEEAIETL
-293 NEIKKDMGFSF
+293 NEIKKDIGFSF
-304 KQRQENFI
+304 KQRQENYI

-332 DLPLNRTLHVKLN
+332 DLPLNKTLHVKLN

-388 DTLLQVNDLLKP
+388 DTLLQVNELLKP

-415 PKHKFNIHT
+415 PKHNFNIHT

-449 SKIITDKNS
+449 SKIITDNNS
-458 KSIPKG
+458 KSVPKG

-470 FDKMVSYKNSNSPNS
+470 FDKMISYKNTNSPNS

-506 TCSDEYICIEIG
+506 TCSDGFLCIEIG
-518 AIKGPFNIKESNI
+518 VIKGPFNIKESNI

-540 HIIINK
+540 HIINNT
-546 TNSTVIPKK
+546 TNSTVEPKK
-555 NETVPSQQREIIIND
+555 NETVPPRQREIIIND

-575 DLKMFSSYNNNPIRF
+575 ELTMMSSFNPIRF
-590 KEIEHSNITY
+590 KEIEHTNITY
-600 NITSKLYRK
+600 NVTTKLYRK

-631 KRNSSYDKIYEK
+631 KRNINYDRIYEK

-655 EMASV
+655 EMASI

-673 AFGQYKG
+673 AFGQYNG
-680 SITQRLVTELK
+680 AITQRLVTELK

-696 ENELDS
+696 ERELDS
-702 LDNRKIL
+702 IDNNKIL

-723 VQSKIISI
+723 VQSKVISI
-731 QENSN
+731 QDNSN
-736 TNDDSTFSS
+736 TNDDSKFTS
-745 TVLYSSNIDLSSD
+745 TVLYSSNLDLSSD
-758 NRFGYKFPTVCSV
+758 NRFGFKFPTVCSV

-798 KEVLVKGVACGNVLS
+798 KEVLVKGVACGDVLS
-813 ISSNEITCV
+813 MSSNEITCV

-837 VKMNNEMDSPDKVCN
+837 VKMNNEMESPDKVCN

-859 GEEIKNKFLNKPSKI
+859 GDEIKSKFLNKQSKI
-874 RKNSTIEINQN
+874 RKNSTIEINDN

-904 RTIDQR
+904 RTIDQK
-910 ALTEA
+910 AITEA

-922 DNIKKIISSINS
+922 DNMKRIISSLNS
-934 EKENIIEEPMIGRRY
+934 ENENIIEEPVIRRRY
-949 TKKNRFQFILDQFQH
+949 NKKNRFQFILDQFQH

>member
-1 MKLITIVLLLL
+1 MKLITIVLFLL
-12 CLGVSYEINNN
+12 CVSISYEMNNN
-23 KTQAVK
+23 KTLAVK

-35 SPITAEVIAIALIEK
+35 SPITAEVIAIASIEK

-60 EKEIQ
+60 EKEIK

-81 QQAGRVLINLI
+81 QQAGRVLLNLI
-92 LCNNKITHLRAFIN
+92 LCNNKVTHLRTFIN

-120 MMKINNLIQMNIID
+120 MTKINNLIQMSIID

-161 HKKMFSNIEML
+161 HKKMFSNVEML

-218 KIVHNPIHT
+218 KIVHNTIPS
-227 AIIQQSPILNQVIE
+227 AIIPQSPKILNQVIK
-241 EKNIKQIENEQEHI
+241 EKNIKQVENEQEHI

-269 KEIMNQPESS
+269 KEKLNQPDTS
-279 IVRKLTKEEAIDTL
+279 IVRKLTQEEAIETL
-293 NEIKKDMGFSF
+293 NEIKKDIGFSF
-304 KQRQENFI
+304 KQRQENYI

-332 DLPLNRTLHVKLN
+332 DLPLNKTLRVKLN

-388 DTLLQVNDLLKP
+388 DTLLQVNELLKP

-415 PKHKFNIHT
+415 PKHNFNIHT

-449 SKIITDKNS
+449 SKIITDNNS
-458 KSIPKG
+458 KSVPKG

-470 FDKMVSYKNSNSPNS
+470 FDKMISYKNTNSPNS

-506 TCSDEYICIEIG
+506 TCSDGFLCIEIG
-518 AIKGPFNIKESNI
+518 VIKGPFNIKESNI

-540 HIIINK
+540 HIINNT
-546 TNSTVIPKK
+546 TNSTVEPKK
-555 NETVPSQQREIIIND
+555 NETVPPRQREIIIND

-575 DLKMFSSYNNNPIRF
+575 ELTMMSSFNPIRF
-590 KEIEHSNITY
+590 KEIEHTNITY
-600 NITSKLYRK
+600 NVTTKLYRK

-631 KRNSSYDKIYEK
+631 KRNINYDRIYEK

-655 EMASV
+655 EMASI

-673 AFGQYKG
+673 AFGQYNG
-680 SITQRLVTELK
+680 AITQRLVTELK

-696 ENELDS
+696 ERELDS
-702 LDNRKIL
+702 IDNNKIL

-723 VQSKIISI
+723 VQSKVISI
-731 QENSN
+731 QDNSN
-736 TNDDSTFSS
+736 TNDDSKFTS
-745 TVLYSSNIDLSSD
+745 TVLYSSNLDLSSD
-758 NRFGYKFPTVCSV
+758 NRFGFKFPTVCSV

-798 KEVLVKGVACGNVLS
+798 KEVLVKGVACGDVLS
-813 ISSNEITCV
+813 MSSNEITCV

-837 VKMNNEMDSPDKVCN
+837 VKMNNEMESPDKVCN

-859 GEEIKNKFLNKPSKI
+859 GDEIKSKFLNKQSKI
-874 RKNSTIEINQN
+874 RKNSTIEINDN

-904 RTIDQR
+904 RTIDQK
-910 ALTEA
+910 AITEA

-922 DNIKKIISSINS
+922 DNMKRIISSLNS
-934 EKENIIEEPMIGRRY
+934 ENENIIEEPLIRRRY
-949 TKKNRFQFILDQFQH
+949 NKKNRFQFILDQFQH

>member
-1 MKLITIVLLLL
+1 MKLITIVLFLL
-12 CLGVSYEINNN
+12 CVSISYEMNNN
-23 KTQAVK
+23 KTLAVK

-35 SPITAEVIAIALIEK
+35 SPITAEVIAIASIEK

-60 EKEIQ
+60 EKEIK

-81 QQAGRVLINLI
+81 QQAGRVLLNLI
-92 LCNNKITHLRAFIN
+92 LCNNKVTHLRTFIN

-120 MMKINNLIQMNIID
+120 MTKINNLIQMSIID

-161 HKKMFSNIEML
+161 HKKMFSNVEML

-218 KIVHNPIHT
+218 KIVHNTIPS
-227 AIIQQSPILNQVIE
+227 AIIPQSPKILNQVIK
-241 EKNIKQIENEQEHI
+241 EKNIKQVENEQEHI

-269 KEIMNQPESS
+269 KEKLNQPDTS
-279 IVRKLTKEEAIDTL
+279 IVRKLTQEEAIETL
-293 NEIKKDMGFSF
+293 NEIKKDIGFSF
-304 KQRQENFI
+304 KQRQENYI

-332 DLPLNRTLHVKLN
+332 DLPLNKTLRVKLN

-388 DTLLQVNDLLKP
+388 DTLLQVNELLKP

-415 PKHKFNIHT
+415 PKHNFNIHT

-449 SKIITDKNS
+449 SKIITDNNS
-458 KSIPKG
+458 KSVPKG

-470 FDKMVSYKNSNSPNS
+470 FDKMISYKNTNSPNS

-506 TCSDEYICIEIG
+506 TCSDGFLCIEIG
-518 AIKGPFNIKESNI
+518 VIKGPFNIKESNI

-540 HIIINK
+540 HIINNK
-546 TNSTVIPKK
+546 TNSTVEPKK
-555 NETVPSQQREIIIND
+555 KETVPPRQREIIIND

-575 DLKMFSSYNNNPIRF
+575 ELTMMSSFNPIRF
-590 KEIEHSNITY
+590 KEIEHTNITY
-600 NITSKLYRK
+600 NVTTKLYRK

-631 KRNSSYDKIYEK
+631 KRNINYDRIYEK

-655 EMASV
+655 EMASI

-673 AFGQYKG
+673 AFGQYNG
-680 SITQRLVTELK
+680 AITQRLVTELK

-696 ENELDS
+696 ERELDS
-702 LDNRKIL
+702 IDNNKIL

-723 VQSKIISI
+723 VQSKVISI
-731 QENSN
+731 QDNSN
-736 TNDDSTFSS
+736 TNDDSKFTS
-745 TVLYSSNIDLSSD
+745 TVLYSSNLDLSSD
-758 NRFGYKFPTVCSV
+758 NRFGFKFPTVCSV

-798 KEVLVKGVACGNVLS
+798 KEVLVKGVACGDVLS
-813 ISSNEITCV
+813 MSSNEITCV

-837 VKMNNEMDSPDKVCN
+837 VKMNNEMESPDKVCN

-859 GEEIKNKFLNKPSKI
+859 GDEIKSKFLNKQSKI
-874 RKNSTIEINQN
+874 RKNSTIEINDN

-904 RTIDQR
+904 RTIDQK
-910 ALTEA
+910 AITEA

-922 DNIKKIISSINS
+922 DNMKRIISSLNS
-934 EKENIIEEPMIGRRY
+934 ENENIIEEPVIRRRY
-949 TKKNRFQFILDQFQH
+949 NKKNRFQFILDQFQH

>member
-1 MKLITIVLLLL
+1 MKLITIVLFLL
-12 CLGVSYEINNN
+12 CVSISYEMNNN
-23 KTQAVK
+23 KTLAVK

-35 SPITAEVIAIALIEK
+35 SPITAEVIAIASIEK

-60 EKEIQ
+60 EKEIK

-81 QQAGRVLINLI
+81 QQAGRVLLNLI
-92 LCNNKITHLRAFIN
+92 LCNNKVTHLRTFIN

-120 MMKINNLIQMNIID
+120 MTKINNLIQMSIID

-161 HKKMFSNIEML
+161 HKKMFSNVEML

-218 KIVHNPIHT
+218 KIVHNTIPS
-227 AIIQQSPILNQVIE
+227 AIIPQSPKILNQVIK
-241 EKNIKQIENEQEHI
+241 EKNIKQVENEQEHI

-269 KEIMNQPESS
+269 KEKLNQPDTS
-279 IVRKLTKEEAIDTL
+279 IVRKLTQEEAIETL
-293 NEIKKDMGFSF
+293 NEIKKDIGFSF
-304 KQRQENFI
+304 KQRQENYI

-332 DLPLNRTLHVKLN
+332 DLPLNKTLRVKLN

-388 DTLLQVNDLLKP
+388 DTLLQVNELLKP

-415 PKHKFNIHT
+415 PKHNFNIHT

-449 SKIITDKNS
+449 SKIITDNNS
-458 KSIPKG
+458 KSVPKG

-470 FDKMVSYKNSNSPNS
+470 FDKMISYKNTNSPNS

-506 TCSDEYICIEIG
+506 TCSDGFLCIEIG
-518 AIKGPFNIKESNI
+518 VIKGPFNIKESNI

-540 HIIINK
+540 HIINNK
-546 TNSTVIPKK
+546 TNSTVEPKK
-555 NETVPSQQREIIIND
+555 NETVPPRQREIIIND

-575 DLKMFSSYNNNPIRF
+575 ELTMMSSFNPIRF
-590 KEIEHSNITY
+590 KEIEHTNITY
-600 NITSKLYRK
+600 NVTTKLYRK

-631 KRNSSYDKIYEK
+631 KRNINYDRIYEK

-655 EMASV
+655 EMASI

-673 AFGQYKG
+673 AFGQYNG
-680 SITQRLVTELK
+680 AITQRLVTELK

-696 ENELDS
+696 ERELDS
-702 LDNRKIL
+702 IDNNKIL

-723 VQSKIISI
+723 VQSKVISI
-731 QENSN
+731 QDNSN
-736 TNDDSTFSS
+736 TNDDSKFTS
-745 TVLYSSNIDLSSD
+745 TVLYSSNLDLSSD
-758 NRFGYKFPTVCSV
+758 NRFGFKFPTVCSV

-798 KEVLVKGVACGNVLS
+798 KEVLVKGVACGDVLS
-813 ISSNEITCV
+813 MSSNEITCV

-837 VKMNNEMDSPDKVCN
+837 VKMNNEMESPDKVCN

-859 GEEIKNKFLNKPSKI
+859 GDEIKSKFLNKQSKI
-874 RKNSTIEINQN
+874 RKNSTIEINDN

-904 RTIDQR
+904 RTIDQK
-910 ALTEA
+910 AITEA

-922 DNIKKIISSINS
+922 DNMKRIISSLNS
-934 EKENIIEEPMIGRRY
+934 ENENIIEEPVIRRRY
-949 TKKNRFQFILDQFQH
+949 NKKNRFQFILDQFQH

>member
-1 MKLITIVLLLL
+1 MKLITIVLFLL
-12 CLGVSYEINNN
+12 CVSISDEMNNN
-23 KTQAVK
+23 KTLAVK

-35 SPITAEVIAIALIEK
+35 SPITAEVIAIASIEK

-60 EKEIQ
+60 EKEIK

-81 QQAGRVLINLI
+81 QQAGRVLLNLI
-92 LCNNKITHLRAFIN
+92 LCNNKVTHLRTFIN

-120 MMKINNLIQMNIID
+120 MTKINNLIQMSIID

-161 HKKMFSNIEML
+161 HKKMFSNVEML

-218 KIVHNPIHT
+218 KIVHNTIPS
-227 AIIQQSPILNQVIE
+227 AIIPQSPKILNQVIK
-241 EKNIKQIENEQEHI
+241 EKNIKQVENEQEHI

-269 KEIMNQPESS
+269 KEKLNQPDTS
-279 IVRKLTKEEAIDTL
+279 IVRKLTQEEAIETL
-293 NEIKKDMGFSF
+293 NEIKKDIGFSF
-304 KQRQENFI
+304 KQRQENYI

-332 DLPLNRTLHVKLN
+332 DLPLNKTLRVKLN

-388 DTLLQVNDLLKP
+388 DTLLQVNELLKP

-415 PKHKFNIHT
+415 PKHNFNIHT

-449 SKIITDKNS
+449 SKIITDNNS
-458 KSIPKG
+458 KSVPKG

-470 FDKMVSYKNSNSPNS
+470 FDKMISYKNTNSPNS

-506 TCSDEYICIEIG
+506 TCSDGFLCIEIG
-518 AIKGPFNIKESNI
+518 VIKGPFNIKESNI

-540 HIIINK
+540 HIINNK
-546 TNSTVIPKK
+546 TNSTVEPKK
-555 NETVPSQQREIIIND
+555 NETVPPRQREIIIND

-575 DLKMFSSYNNNPIRF
+575 ELTMMSSFNPIRF
-590 KEIEHSNITY
+590 KEIEHTNITY
-600 NITSKLYRK
+600 NVTTKLYRK

-631 KRNSSYDKIYEK
+631 KRNINYDRIYEK

-655 EMASV
+655 EMASI

-673 AFGQYKG
+673 AFGQYNG
-680 SITQRLVTELK
+680 AITQRLVTELK

-696 ENELDS
+696 ERELDS
-702 LDNRKIL
+702 IDNNKIL

-723 VQSKIISI
+723 VQSKVISI
-731 QENSN
+731 QDNSN
-736 TNDDSTFSS
+736 TNDDSKFTS
-745 TVLYSSNIDLSSD
+745 TVLYSSNLDLSSD
-758 NRFGYKFPTVCSV
+758 NRFGFKFPTVCSV

-798 KEVLVKGVACGNVLS
+798 KEVLVKGVACGDVLS
-813 ISSNEITCV
+813 MSSNEITCV

-837 VKMNNEMDSPDKVCN
+837 VKMNNEMESPDKVCN

-859 GEEIKNKFLNKPSKI
+859 GDEIKSKFLNKQSKI
-874 RKNSTIEINQN
+874 RKNSTIEINDN

-904 RTIDQR
+904 RTIDQK
-910 ALTEA
+910 AITEA

-922 DNIKKIISSINS
+922 DNMKRIISSLNS
-934 EKENIIEEPMIGRRY
+934 ENENIIEEPVIRRRY
-949 TKKNRFQFILDQFQH
+949 NKKNRFQFILDQFQH

>member
-1 MKLITIVLLLL
+1 MKLITIVLFLL
-12 CLGVSYEINNN
+12 CVSISYEMNNN
-23 KTQAVK
+23 KTLAVK

-35 SPITAEVIAIALIEK
+35 SPITAEVIAIASIEK

-60 EKEIQ
+60 EKEIK

-81 QQAGRVLINLI
+81 QQAGRVLLNLI
-92 LCNNKITHLRAFIN
+92 LCNNKVTHLRTFIN

-120 MMKINNLIQMNIID
+120 MTKINNLIQMSIID

-155 MFNKEI
+155 MYNKEI
-161 HKKMFSNIEML
+161 HKKMFSNVEML

-218 KIVHNPIHT
+218 KIVHNTIPS
-227 AIIQQSPILNQVIE
+227 AIIPQSPKILNQVIK
-241 EKNIKQIENEQEHI
+241 EKNIKQVENEQEHI

-269 KEIMNQPESS
+269 KEKLNQPDTS
-279 IVRKLTKEEAIDTL
+279 IVRKLTQEEAIETL
-293 NEIKKDMGFSF
+293 NEIKKDIGFSF
-304 KQRQENFI
+304 KQRQENYI

-332 DLPLNRTLHVKLN
+332 DLPLNKTLRVKLN

-388 DTLLQVNDLLKP
+388 DTLLQVNELLKP

-415 PKHKFNIHT
+415 PKHNFNIHT

-449 SKIITDKNS
+449 SKIITDNNS
-458 KSIPKG
+458 KSVPKG

-470 FDKMVSYKNSNSPNS
+470 FDKMISYKNTNSPNS

-506 TCSDEYICIEIG
+506 TCSDGFLCIEIG
-518 AIKGPFNIKESNI
+518 VIKGSFNIKESNI

-540 HIIINK
+540 HIINNK
-546 TNSTVIPKK
+546 TNSTVEPKK
-555 NETVPSQQREIIIND
+555 NETVPPRQREIIIND

-575 DLKMFSSYNNNPIRF
+575 ELTMISSFNPIRF
-590 KEIEHSNITY
+590 KEIEHTNITY
-600 NITSKLYRK
+600 NVTTKLYRK

-631 KRNSSYDKIYEK
+631 KRNINYDRIYEK

-655 EMASV
+655 EMASI

-673 AFGQYKG
+673 AFGQYNG
-680 SITQRLVTELK
+680 AITQRLVTELK

-696 ENELDS
+696 ERELDS
-702 LDNRKIL
+702 IDNNKIL

-723 VQSKIISI
+723 VQSKVISI
-731 QENSN
+731 QDNSN
-736 TNDDSTFSS
+736 TNDDSKFTS
-745 TVLYSSNIDLSSD
+745 TVLYSSNLDLSSD
-758 NRFGYKFPTVCSV
+758 NRFGFKFPTVCSV

-798 KEVLVKGVACGNVLS
+798 KEVLVKGVACGDVLS
-813 ISSNEITCV
+813 MSSNEITCV

-837 VKMNNEMDSPDKVCN
+837 VKMNNEMESPDKVCN

-859 GEEIKNKFLNKPSKI
+859 GDEIKSKFLNKQSKI
-874 RKNSTIEINQN
+874 RKNSTIEINDN

-904 RTIDQR
+904 RTIDQK
-910 ALTEA
+910 AITEA

-922 DNIKKIISSINS
+922 DNMKRIISSLNS
-934 EKENIIEEPMIGRRY
+934 ENENIIEEPVIRRRY
-949 TKKNRFQFILDQFQH
+949 NKKNRFQFILDQFQH

>member
-1 MKLITIVLLLL
+1 MKLITIVLFLL
-12 CLGVSYEINNN
+12 CVSISYEMNNN
-23 KTQAVK
+23 KTLAVK

-35 SPITAEVIAIALIEK
+35 SPITAEVIAIASIEK

-60 EKEIQ
+60 EKEIK

-81 QQAGRVLINLI
+81 QQAGRVLLNLI
-92 LCNNKITHLRAFIN
+92 LCNNKVTHLRTFIN

-120 MMKINNLIQMNIID
+120 MTKINNLIQMSIID

-161 HKKMFSNIEML
+161 HKKMFSNVEML

-218 KIVHNPIHT
+218 KIVHNTIPS
-227 AIIQQSPILNQVIE
+227 AIIPQSPKILNQVIK
-241 EKNIKQIENEQEHI
+241 EKNIKQVENEQEHI

-269 KEIMNQPESS
+269 KEKLNQPDTS
-279 IVRKLTKEEAIDTL
+279 IVRKLTQEEAIETL
-293 NEIKKDMGFSF
+293 NEIKKDIGFSF
-304 KQRQENFI
+304 KQRQENYI

-332 DLPLNRTLHVKLN
+332 DLPLNKTLRVKLN

-364 SSLPLKENTG
+364 SSLPLKENIG

-388 DTLLQVNDLLKP
+388 DTLLQVNELLKP

-415 PKHKFNIHT
+415 PKHNFNIHT

-449 SKIITDKNS
+449 SKIITDNNS
-458 KSIPKG
+458 KSVPKG

-470 FDKMVSYKNSNSPNS
+470 FDKMISYKNTNSPNS

-506 TCSDEYICIEIG
+506 TCSDGFLCIEIG
-518 AIKGPFNIKESNI
+518 VIKGPFNIKESNI
-531 TPIVPKQPE
+531 TPIVSKQPE
-540 HIIINK
+540 HIINNK
-546 TNSTVIPKK
+546 TNSTVEPKK
-555 NETVPSQQREIIIND
+555 NETVPPRQREIIIND

-575 DLKMFSSYNNNPIRF
+575 ELTMMSSFNPIRF
-590 KEIEHSNITY
+590 KEIEHTNITY
-600 NITSKLYRK
+600 NVTTKLYRK

-631 KRNSSYDKIYEK
+631 KRNINYDRIYEK

-655 EMASV
+655 EMASI

-673 AFGQYKG
+673 AFGQYNG
-680 SITQRLVTELK
+680 AITQRLVTELK

-696 ENELDS
+696 ERELDS
-702 LDNRKIL
+702 IDNNKIL

-723 VQSKIISI
+723 VQSKVISI
-731 QENSN
+731 QDNSN
-736 TNDDSTFSS
+736 TNDDSKFTS
-745 TVLYSSNIDLSSD
+745 TVLYSSNLDLSSD
-758 NRFGYKFPTVCSV
+758 NRFGFKFPTVCSV

-798 KEVLVKGVACGNVLS
+798 KEVLVKGVACGDVLS
-813 ISSNEITCV
+813 MSSNEITCV

-837 VKMNNEMDSPDKVCN
+837 VKMNNEMESPDKVCN

-859 GEEIKNKFLNKPSKI
+859 GDEIKSKFLNKQSKI
-874 RKNSTIEINQN
+874 RKNSTIEINDN

-904 RTIDQR
+904 RTIDQK
-910 ALTEA
+910 AITEA

-922 DNIKKIISSINS
+922 DNMKRIISSLNS
-934 EKENIIEEPMIGRRY
+934 ENENIIEEPLIRRRY
-949 TKKNRFQFILDQFQH
+949 NKKNRFQFILDQFQH

>member
-1 MKLITIVLLLL
+1 MKLITIVLFLL
-12 CLGVSYEINNN
+12 CVSISYEMNNN
-23 KTQAVK
+23 KTLAVK

-35 SPITAEVIAIALIEK
+35 SPITAEVIAIASIEK

-60 EKEIQ
+60 EKEIK

-81 QQAGRVLINLI
+81 QQAGRVLLNLI
-92 LCNNKITHLRAFIN
+92 LCNNKVTHLRTFIN
-106 IILDGYKGKIDEES
+106 IILDGYKGKVDEES
-120 MMKINNLIQMNIID
+120 ITKINNLIQMSIID

-161 HKKMFSNIEML
+161 HKKMFSNVEML

-218 KIVHNPIHT
+218 KIVHNTIPS
-227 AIIQQSPILNQVIE
+227 AIIPQSPKILNQVIK
-241 EKNIKQIENEQEHI
+241 EKNIKQVENEQEHI

-269 KEIMNQPESS
+269 KEKLNQPDTS
-279 IVRKLTKEEAIDTL
+279 IVRKLTQEEAIETL
-293 NEIKKDMGFSF
+293 NEIKKDIGFSF
-304 KQRQENFI
+304 KQRQENYI

-332 DLPLNRTLHVKLN
+332 DLPLNKTLRVKLN

-388 DTLLQVNDLLKP
+388 DTLLQVNELLKP

-415 PKHKFNIHT
+415 PKHNFNIHT

-449 SKIITDKNS
+449 SKIITDNNS
-458 KSIPKG
+458 KSVPKG

-470 FDKMVSYKNSNSPNS
+470 FDKMISYKNTNSPNS

-506 TCSDEYICIEIG
+506 TCSDGFLCIEIG
-518 AIKGPFNIKESNI
+518 VIKGSFNIKESNI

-540 HIIINK
+540 HIINNN
-546 TNSTVIPKK
+546 TNSTVEPKK
-555 NETVPSQQREIIIND
+555 NETVPPRQREIIIND

-575 DLKMFSSYNNNPIRF
+575 ELTMMSSFNPIRF
-590 KEIEHSNITY
+590 KEIEHTNITY
-600 NITSKLYRK
+600 NVTTKLYRK

-631 KRNSSYDKIYEK
+631 KRNINYDKIYEK

-655 EMASV
+655 EMASI

-673 AFGQYKG
+673 AFGQYNG
-680 SITQRLVTELK
+680 AITQRLVTELK

-696 ENELDS
+696 ERELDS
-702 LDNRKIL
+702 IDNNKIL

-723 VQSKIISI
+723 VQSKVISI
-731 QENSN
+731 QDNSN
-736 TNDDSTFSS
+736 TNDDSKFTS
-745 TVLYSSNIDLSSD
+745 TVLYSSNLDLSSD
-758 NRFGYKFPTVCSV
+758 NRFGFKFPTVCSV

-798 KEVLVKGVACGNVLS
+798 KEVLVKGVACGDVLS
-813 ISSNEITCV
+813 MSSNEITCV

-837 VKMNNEMDSPDKVCN
+837 VKMNNEMESPDKVCN

-859 GEEIKNKFLNKPSKI
+859 GDEIKSKFLNKQSKI
-874 RKNSTIEINQN
+874 RKNSTIEINDN

-904 RTIDQR
+904 RTIDQK
-910 ALTEA
+910 AITEA

-922 DNIKKIISSINS
+922 DNMKRIISSLNS
-934 EKENIIEEPMIGRRY
+934 ENENIIEEPVIRRRY
-949 TKKNRFQFILDQFQH
+949 NKKNRFQFILDQFQH

>member
-1 MKLITIVLLLL
+1 MKLITIVLFLL
-12 CLGVSYEINNN
+12 CVSISYEMNNN
-23 KTQAVK
+23 KTLAVK

-35 SPITAEVIAIALIEK
+35 SPITAEVIAIASIEK

-60 EKEIQ
+60 EKEIK

-81 QQAGRVLINLI
+81 QQAGRVLLNLI
-92 LCNNKITHLRAFIN
+92 LCNNKVTHLRTFIN

-120 MMKINNLIQMNIID
+120 MTKINNLIQMSIID

-155 MFNKEI
+155 MYNKEI
-161 HKKMFSNIEML
+161 HKKMFSNVEML

-218 KIVHNPIHT
+218 KIVHNTIPS
-227 AIIQQSPILNQVIE
+227 AIIPQSPKILNQVIK
-241 EKNIKQIENEQEHI
+241 EKNIKQVENEQEHI

-269 KEIMNQPESS
+269 KEKLNQPDTS
-279 IVRKLTKEEAIDTL
+279 IVRKLTQEEAIETL
-293 NEIKKDMGFSF
+293 NEIKKDIGFSF
-304 KQRQENFI
+304 KQRQENYI

-332 DLPLNRTLHVKLN
+332 DLPLNKTLRVKLN

-388 DTLLQVNDLLKP
+388 DTLLQVNELLKP

-415 PKHKFNIHT
+415 PKHNFNIHT

-449 SKIITDKNS
+449 SKIITDNNS
-458 KSIPKG
+458 KSVPKG

-470 FDKMVSYKNSNSPNS
+470 FDKMISYKNTNSPNS

-506 TCSDEYICIEIG
+506 TCSDGFLCIEIG
-518 AIKGPFNIKESNI
+518 VIKGSFNIKESNI

-540 HIIINK
+540 HIINNK
-546 TNSTVIPKK
+546 TNSTVEPKK
-555 NETVPSQQREIIIND
+555 NETVPPRQREIIIND

-575 DLKMFSSYNNNPIRF
+575 ELTMMSSFNPIRF
-590 KEIEHSNITY
+590 KEIEHTNITY
-600 NITSKLYRK
+600 NVTTKLYRK

-631 KRNSSYDKIYEK
+631 KRNINYDRIYEK

-655 EMASV
+655 EMASI

-673 AFGQYKG
+673 AFGQYNG
-680 SITQRLVTELK
+680 AITQRLVTELK

-696 ENELDS
+696 ERELDS
-702 LDNRKIL
+702 IDNNKIL

-723 VQSKIISI
+723 VQSKVISI
-731 QENSN
+731 QDNSN
-736 TNDDSTFSS
+736 TNDDSKFTS
-745 TVLYSSNIDLSSD
+745 TVLYSSNLDLSSD
-758 NRFGYKFPTVCSV
+758 NRFGFKFPTVCSV

-798 KEVLVKGVACGNVLS
+798 KEVLVKGVACGDVLS
-813 ISSNEITCV
+813 MSSNEITCV

-837 VKMNNEMDSPDKVCN
+837 VKMNNEMESPDKVCN

-859 GEEIKNKFLNKPSKI
+859 GDEIKSKFLNKQSKI
-874 RKNSTIEINQN
+874 RKNSTIEINDN

-904 RTIDQR
+904 RTIDQK
-910 ALTEA
+910 AITEA

-922 DNIKKIISSINS
+922 DNMKRIISSLNS
-934 EKENIIEEPMIGRRY
+934 ENENIIEEPVIRRRY
-949 TKKNRFQFILDQFQH
+949 NKKNRFQFILDQFQH

>member
-1 MKLITIVLLLL
+1 MKLITIVLFLL
-12 CLGVSYEINNN
+12 CVSISYEMNNN
-23 KTQAVK
+23 KTLAVK

-35 SPITAEVIAIALIEK
+35 SPITAEVIAIASIEK

-60 EKEIQ
+60 EKEIK

-81 QQAGRVLINLI
+81 QQAGRVLLNLI
-92 LCNNKITHLRAFIN
+92 LCNNKVTHLRTFIN

-120 MMKINNLIQMNIID
+120 MTKINNLIQMSIID

-161 HKKMFSNIEML
+161 HKKMFSNVEML

-218 KIVHNPIHT
+218 KIVHNTIPS
-227 AIIQQSPILNQVIE
+227 AIIPQSPKILNQVIK
-241 EKNIKQIENEQEHI
+241 EKNIKQVENEQEHI

-269 KEIMNQPESS
+269 KEKLNQPDTS
-279 IVRKLTKEEAIDTL
+279 IVRKLTQEEAIETL
-293 NEIKKDMGFSF
+293 NEIKKDIGFSF
-304 KQRQENFI
+304 KQRQENYI

-332 DLPLNRTLHVKLN
+332 DLPLNKTLRVKLN

-388 DTLLQVNDLLKP
+388 DTLLQVNELLKP

-415 PKHKFNIHT
+415 PKHNFNIHT

-449 SKIITDKNS
+449 SKIITDNNS
-458 KSIPKG
+458 KSVPKG

-470 FDKMVSYKNSNSPNS
+470 FDKMISYKNTNSPNS

-506 TCSDEYICIEIG
+506 TCSDGFLCIEIG
-518 AIKGPFNIKESNI
+518 VIKGPFNIKESNI

-540 HIIINK
+540 HIINNK
-546 TNSTVIPKK
+546 TNSTVEPKK
-555 NETVPSQQREIIIND
+555 NETVPPRQREIIIND

-575 DLKMFSSYNNNPIRF
+575 ELTMMSSFNPIRF
-590 KEIEHSNITY
+590 KEIEHTNITY
-600 NITSKLYRK
+600 NVTTKLYRK

-631 KRNSSYDKIYEK
+631 KRNINYDRIYEK

-655 EMASV
+655 EMASI

-673 AFGQYKG
+673 AFGQYNG
-680 SITQRLVTELK
+680 AITQRLVTELK

-696 ENELDS
+696 ERELDS
-702 LDNRKIL
+702 IDNNKIL

-723 VQSKIISI
+723 VQSKVISI
-731 QENSN
+731 QDNSN
-736 TNDDSTFSS
+736 TNDDSKFTS
-745 TVLYSSNIDLSSD
+745 TVLYSSNLDLSSD
-758 NRFGYKFPTVCSV
+758 NRFGFKFPTVCSV

-798 KEVLVKGVACGNVLS
+798 KEVLVKGVACGDVLS
-813 ISSNEITCV
+813 MSSNEITCV

-837 VKMNNEMDSPDKVCN
+837 VKMNNEMESPDKVCN

-859 GEEIKNKFLNKPSKI
+859 GDEIKSKFLNKQSKI
-874 RKNSTIEINQN
+874 RKNSTIEINVN

-904 RTIDQR
+904 RTIDQK
-910 ALTEA
+910 AITEA

-922 DNIKKIISSINS
+922 DNMKRIISSLNS
-934 EKENIIEEPMIGRRY
+934 ENENIIEEPVIRRRY
-949 TKKNRFQFILDQFQH
+949 NKKNRFQFILDQFQH

>member
-1 MKLITIVLLLL
+1 MKLITIVLFLL
-12 CLGVSYEINNN
+12 CVSISYEMNNN
-23 KTQAVK
+23 KTLAVK

-35 SPITAEVIAIALIEK
+35 SPITAEVIAIASIEK

-60 EKEIQ
+60 EKEIK

-81 QQAGRVLINLI
+81 QQAGRVLLNLI
-92 LCNNKITHLRAFIN
+92 LCNNKVTHLRTFIN

-120 MMKINNLIQMNIID
+120 MTKINNLIQMSIID

-161 HKKMFSNIEML
+161 HKKMFSNVEML

-218 KIVHNPIHT
+218 KIVHNTIPS
-227 AIIQQSPILNQVIE
+227 AIIPQSPKILNQVIK
-241 EKNIKQIENEQEHI
+241 EKNIKQVENEQEHI

-269 KEIMNQPESS
+269 KEKLNQPDTSV
-279 IVRKLTKEEAIDTL
+279 VRKLTQEEAIETL
-293 NEIKKDMGFSF
+293 NEIKKDIGFSF
-304 KQRQENFI
+304 KQRQENYI

-332 DLPLNRTLHVKLN
+332 DLPLNKTLRVKLN

-388 DTLLQVNDLLKP
+388 DTLLQVNELLKP

-415 PKHKFNIHT
+415 PKHNFNIHT

-449 SKIITDKNS
+449 SKIITDNNS
-458 KSIPKG
+458 KSVPKG

-470 FDKMVSYKNSNSPNS
+470 FDKMISYKNTNSPNS

-506 TCSDEYICIEIG
+506 TCSDGFLCIEIG
-518 AIKGPFNIKESNI
+518 VIKGSFNIKESNI

-540 HIIINK
+540 HIINNK
-546 TNSTVIPKK
+546 TNSTVEPKK
-555 NETVPSQQREIIIND
+555 NETVPPRQREIIIND

-575 DLKMFSSYNNNPIRF
+575 ELTMISSFNPIRF
-590 KEIEHSNITY
+590 KEIEHTNITY
-600 NITSKLYRK
+600 NVTTKLYRK

-631 KRNSSYDKIYEK
+631 KRNINYDRIYEK

-655 EMASV
+655 EMASI

-673 AFGQYKG
+673 AFGQYNG
-680 SITQRLVTELK
+680 AITQRLVTELK

-696 ENELDS
+696 ERELDS
-702 LDNRKIL
+702 IDNNKIL

-723 VQSKIISI
+723 VQSKVISI
-731 QENSN
+731 QDNSN
-736 TNDDSTFSS
+736 TNDDSKFTS
-745 TVLYSSNIDLSSD
+745 TVLYSSNLDLSSD
-758 NRFGYKFPTVCSV
+758 NRFGFKFPTVCSV

-798 KEVLVKGVACGNVLS
+798 KEVLVKGVACGDVLS
-813 ISSNEITCV
+813 MSSNEITCV

-837 VKMNNEMDSPDKVCN
+837 VKMNNEMESPDKVCN

-859 GEEIKNKFLNKPSKI
+859 GEEIKSKFLNKQSKI
-874 RKNSTIEINQN
+874 RKNSTIEINDN

-904 RTIDQR
+904 RTIDQK
-910 ALTEA
+910 AITEA

-922 DNIKKIISSINS
+922 DNMKRIISSLNS
-934 EKENIIEEPMIGRRY
+934 ENENIIEEPLIRRRY
-949 TKKNRFQFILDQFQH
+949 NKKNRFQFILDQFQH

>member
-1 MKLITIVLLLL
+1 MKLITIVLFLL
-12 CLGVSYEINNN
+12 CVSISYEMNNN
-23 KTQAVK
+23 KTLAVK

-35 SPITAEVIAIALIEK
+35 SPITAEVIAIASIEK

-60 EKEIQ
+60 EKEIK

-81 QQAGRVLINLI
+81 QQAGRVLLNLI
-92 LCNNKITHLRAFIN
+92 LCNNKVTHLRTFIN

-120 MMKINNLIQMNIID
+120 MTKINNLIQMSIID

-161 HKKMFSNIEML
+161 HKKMFSNVEML

-218 KIVHNPIHT
+218 KIVHNTIPS
-227 AIIQQSPILNQVIE
+227 AIIPQSPKILNQVIK
-241 EKNIKQIENEQEHI
+241 EKNIKQVENEQEHI

-269 KEIMNQPESS
+269 KEKLNQPDTS
-279 IVRKLTKEEAIDTL
+279 IVRKLTQEEAIETL
-293 NEIKKDMGFSF
+293 NEIKKDIGFSF
-304 KQRQENFI
+304 KQRQENYI

-332 DLPLNRTLHVKLN
+332 DLPLNKTLRVKLN

-388 DTLLQVNDLLKP
+388 DTLLQVNELLKP

-415 PKHKFNIHT
+415 PKHNFNIHT

-449 SKIITDKNS
+449 SKIITDNNS
-458 KSIPKG
+458 KSVPKG

-470 FDKMVSYKNSNSPNS
+470 FDKMISYKNTNSPNS

-506 TCSDEYICIEIG
+506 TCSDGFLCIEIG
-518 AIKGPFNIKESNI
+518 VIKGPFNIKESNI

-540 HIIINK
+540 HIINNT
-546 TNSTVIPKK
+546 TNSTVEPKK
-555 NETVPSQQREIIIND
+555 NETVPPRQREIIIND

-575 DLKMFSSYNNNPIRF
+575 ELTMMSSFNPIRF
-590 KEIEHSNITY
+590 KEIEHTNITY
-600 NITSKLYRK
+600 NVTTKLYRK

-631 KRNSSYDKIYEK
+631 KRNINYDRIYEK

-655 EMASV
+655 EMASI

-673 AFGQYKG
+673 AFGQYNG
-680 SITQRLVTELK
+680 AITQRLVTELK

-696 ENELDS
+696 ERELDS
-702 LDNRKIL
+702 IDNNKIL

-723 VQSKIISI
+723 VQSKVISI
-731 QENSN
+731 QDNSN
-736 TNDDSTFSS
+736 TNDDSKFTS
-745 TVLYSSNIDLSSD
+745 TVLYSSNLDLSSD
-758 NRFGYKFPTVCSV
+758 NRFGFKFPTVCSV

-798 KEVLVKGVACGNVLS
+798 KEVLVKGVACGDVLS
-813 ISSNEITCV
+813 MSSNEITCV

-837 VKMNNEMDSPDKVCN
+837 VKMNNEMESPDKVCN

-859 GEEIKNKFLNKPSKI
+859 GDEIKSKFLNKQSKI
-874 RKNSTIEINQN
+874 RKNSTIEINDN

-904 RTIDQR
+904 RTIDQK
-910 ALTEA
+910 AITEA

-922 DNIKKIISSINS
+922 DNMKRIISSLNS
-934 EKENIIEEPMIGRRY
+934 ENENIIEEPVIRRRY
-949 TKKNRFQFILDQFQH
+949 NKKNRFQFILDQFQH

>member
-1 MKLITIVLLLL
+1 MKLITIVLFLL
-12 CLGVSYEINNN
+12 CVSISYEMNNN
-23 KTQAVK
+23 KTLAVK

-35 SPITAEVIAIALIEK
+35 SPITAEVIAIASIEK

-60 EKEIQ
+60 EKEIK

-81 QQAGRVLINLI
+81 QQAGRVLLNLI
-92 LCNNKITHLRAFIN
+92 LCNNKVTHLRTFIN

-120 MMKINNLIQMNIID
+120 MTKINNLIQMSIID

-161 HKKMFSNIEML
+161 HKKMFSNVEML

-218 KIVHNPIHT
+218 KIVHNTIPS
-227 AIIQQSPILNQVIE
+227 AIIPQSPKILNQVIK
-241 EKNIKQIENEQEHI
+241 EKNIKQVENEQEHI

-269 KEIMNQPESS
+269 KEKLNQPDTS
-279 IVRKLTKEEAIDTL
+279 IVRKLTQEEAIETL
-293 NEIKKDMGFSF
+293 NEIKKDIGFSF
-304 KQRQENFI
+304 KQRQENYI

-332 DLPLNRTLHVKLN
+332 DLPLNKTLRVKLN

-388 DTLLQVNDLLKP
+388 DTLLQVNELLKP

-415 PKHKFNIHT
+415 PKHNFNIHT

-449 SKIITDKNS
+449 SKIITDNNS
-458 KSIPKG
+458 KSVPKG

-470 FDKMVSYKNSNSPNS
+470 FDKMISYKNTNSPNS

-506 TCSDEYICIEIG
+506 TCSDGFLCIEIG
-518 AIKGPFNIKESNI
+518 VIKGPFNIKESNI

-540 HIIINK
+540 HIINNK
-546 TNSTVIPKK
+546 TNSTVEPKK
-555 NETVPSQQREIIIND
+555 KETVPPRQREIIIND

-575 DLKMFSSYNNNPIRF
+575 ELTMMSSFNPIRF
-590 KEIEHSNITY
+590 KEIEHTNITY
-600 NITSKLYRK
+600 NVTTKLYRK

-631 KRNSSYDKIYEK
+631 KRNINYDRIYEK

-655 EMASV
+655 EMASI

-673 AFGQYKG
+673 AFGQYNG
-680 SITQRLVTELK
+680 AITQRLVTELK

-696 ENELDS
+696 ERELDS
-702 LDNRKIL
+702 IDNNKIL

-723 VQSKIISI
+723 VQSKVISI
-731 QENSN
+731 QDNSN
-736 TNDDSTFSS
+736 TNDDSKFTS
-745 TVLYSSNIDLSSD
+745 TVLYSSNLDLSSD
-758 NRFGYKFPTVCSV
+758 NRFGFKFPTVCSV

-798 KEVLVKGVACGNVLS
+798 KEVLVKGVACGDVLS
-813 ISSNEITCV
+813 MSSNEITCV

-837 VKMNNEMDSPDKVCN
+837 VKMNNEMESPDKVCN

-859 GEEIKNKFLNKPSKI
+859 GDEIKSKFLNKQSKI
-874 RKNSTIEINQN
+874 RKSSTIEINDN

-904 RTIDQR
+904 RTIDQK
-910 ALTEA
+910 AITEA

-922 DNIKKIISSINS
+922 DNMKRIISSLNS
-934 EKENIIEEPMIGRRY
+934 ENENIIEEPVIRRRY
-949 TKKNRFQFILDQFQH
+949 NKKNRFQFILDQFQH

>member
-1 MKLITIVLLLL
+1 MKLITIVLFLL
-12 CLGVSYEINNN
+12 CVSISYEMNNN
-23 KTQAVK
+23 KTLAVK

-35 SPITAEVIAIALIEK
+35 SPITAEVIAIASIEK

-60 EKEIQ
+60 EKEIK

-81 QQAGRVLINLI
+81 QQAGRVLLNLI
-92 LCNNKITHLRAFIN
+92 LCNNKVTHLRTFIN

-120 MMKINNLIQMNIID
+120 MTKINNLIQMSIID

-161 HKKMFSNIEML
+161 HKKMFSNVEML

-218 KIVHNPIHT
+218 KIVHNTIPS
-227 AIIQQSPILNQVIE
+227 AIIPQSPKILNQVIK
-241 EKNIKQIENEQEHI
+241 EKNIKQVENEQEHI

-269 KEIMNQPESS
+269 KEKLNQPDTS
-279 IVRKLTKEEAIDTL
+279 IVRKLTQEEAIETL
-293 NEIKKDMGFSF
+293 NEIKKDIGFSF
-304 KQRQENFI
+304 KQRQENYI

-332 DLPLNRTLHVKLN
+332 DLPLNKTLRVKLN

-388 DTLLQVNDLLKP
+388 DTLLQVNELLKP

-415 PKHKFNIHT
+415 PKHNFNIHT

-449 SKIITDKNS
+449 SKIITDNNS
-458 KSIPKG
+458 KSVPKG

-470 FDKMVSYKNSNSPNS
+470 FDKMISYKNTNSPNS

-506 TCSDEYICIEIG
+506 TCSDGFLCIEIG
-518 AIKGPFNIKESNI
+518 VIKGPFNIKESNI

-540 HIIINK
+540 HIINNK
-546 TNSTVIPKK
+546 TNSTVEPKK
-555 NETVPSQQREIIIND
+555 NETVPPRQREIIIND

-575 DLKMFSSYNNNPIRF
+575 ELTMMSSFNPIRF
-590 KEIEHSNITY
+590 KEIEHTNITY
-600 NITSKLYRK
+600 NVTTKLYRK

-631 KRNSSYDKIYEK
+631 KRNINYDRIYEK

-655 EMASV
+655 EMASI

-673 AFGQYKG
+673 AFGQYNG
-680 SITQRLVTELK
+680 AITQRLVTELK

-696 ENELDS
+696 ERELDS
-702 LDNRKIL
+702 IDNNKIL

-723 VQSKIISI
+723 VQSKVISI
-731 QENSN
+731 QDNSN
-736 TNDDSTFSS
+736 TNDDSKFTS
-745 TVLYSSNIDLSSD
+745 TVLYSSNLDLSSD
-758 NRFGYKFPTVCSV
+758 NRFGFKFPTVCSV

-798 KEVLVKGVACGNVLS
+798 KEVLVKGVACGDVLS
-813 ISSNEITCV
+813 MSSNEITCV

-837 VKMNNEMDSPDKVCN
+837 VKMNNEMESPDKVCN

-859 GEEIKNKFLNKPSKI
+859 GDEIKSKFLNKQSKI
-874 RKNSTIEINQN
+874 RKNSTIEINDN

-904 RTIDQR
+904 STIAQK
-910 ALTEA
+910 AITEA

-922 DNIKKIISSINS
+922 DNMKRIISSLNS
-934 EKENIIEEPMIGRRY
+934 ENENIIEEPVIRRRY
-949 TKKNRFQFILDQFQH
+949 NKKNRFQFILDQFQH

>member
-1 MKLITIVLLLL
+1 MKLITIVLFLL
-12 CLGVSYEINNN
+12 CVSISYEMNNN
-23 KTQAVK
+23 KTLAVK

-35 SPITAEVIAIALIEK
+35 SPITAEVIAIASIEK

-60 EKEIQ
+60 EKEIK

-81 QQAGRVLINLI
+81 QQAGRVLLNLI
-92 LCNNKITHLRAFIN
+92 LCNNKVTHLRTFIN

-120 MMKINNLIQMNIID
+120 MTKINNLIQMSIID

-161 HKKMFSNIEML
+161 HKNMSSNVEML

-218 KIVHNPIHT
+218 KIVHNTIPS
-227 AIIQQSPILNQVIE
+227 AIIPQSPKILNQVIK
-241 EKNIKQIENEQEHI
+241 EKNIKQVENEQEHI

-269 KEIMNQPESS
+269 KEKLNQPDTS
-279 IVRKLTKEEAIDTL
+279 IVRKLTQEEAIETL
-293 NEIKKDMGFSF
+293 NEIKKDIGFSF
-304 KQRQENFI
+304 KQRQENYI

-332 DLPLNRTLHVKLN
+332 DLPLNKTLRVKLN

-388 DTLLQVNDLLKP
+388 DTLLQVNELLKP

-415 PKHKFNIHT
+415 PKHNFNIHT

-449 SKIITDKNS
+449 SKIITDNNS
-458 KSIPKG
+458 KSVPKG

-470 FDKMVSYKNSNSPNS
+470 FDKMISYKNTNSPNS

-506 TCSDEYICIEIG
+506 TCSDGFLCIEIG
-518 AIKGPFNIKESNI
+518 VIKGPFNIKESNI

-540 HIIINK
+540 HIINNK
-546 TNSTVIPKK
+546 TNSTVEPKK
-555 NETVPSQQREIIIND
+555 NETVPPRQREIIIND

-575 DLKMFSSYNNNPIRF
+575 ELTMMSSFNPIRF
-590 KEIEHSNITY
+590 KEIEHTNITY
-600 NITSKLYRK
+600 NVTTKLYRK

-631 KRNSSYDKIYEK
+631 KRNINYDRIYEK

-655 EMASV
+655 EMASI

-673 AFGQYKG
+673 AFGQYNG
-680 SITQRLVTELK
+680 AITQRLVTELK

-696 ENELDS
+696 ERELDS
-702 LDNRKIL
+702 IDNNKIL

-723 VQSKIISI
+723 VQSKVISI
-731 QENSN
+731 QDNSN
-736 TNDDSTFSS
+736 TNDDSKFTS
-745 TVLYSSNIDLSSD
+745 TVLYSSNLDLSID
-758 NRFGYKFPTVCSV
+758 NRFGFKFPTVCSV

-798 KEVLVKGVACGNVLS
+798 KEVLVKGVACGDVLS
-813 ISSNEITCV
+813 MSSNEITCV

-837 VKMNNEMDSPDKVCN
+837 VKMNNEMESPDKVCN

-859 GEEIKNKFLNKPSKI
+859 GDEIKSKFLNKQSKI
-874 RKNSTIEINQN
+874 RKNSTIEINDN

-904 RTIDQR
+904 RTIDQK
-910 ALTEA
+910 AITEA

-922 DNIKKIISSINS
+922 DNMKRIISSLNS
-934 EKENIIEEPMIGRRY
+934 ENENIIEEPVIRRRY
-949 TKKNRFQFILDQFQH
+949 NKKNRFQFILDQFQH